1 MVVKGRRVTQKEHL
15 EKLKAELKE
24 MTPQQRLEHLW
35 EYYKWIPGIFLGV
48 VIVVCVVIASIQS
61 LNMEIRLS
69 GVMIN
74 VDVSPDGYVL
84 LQDGMYDHL
93 GADREKELVE
103 LRNMQFE
110 NPYTT
115 LDQTY
120 ALDVQE
126 SVIAMISADQLDYL
140 LYDELAL
147 PFFMDPETVMDLREL
162 FTEEELTALG
172 SAVIRLQMP
181 ETGELLPLAID
192 ISDTEFAHNYF
203 ETDKP
208 IYLSF
213 SVITSRKEACL
224 ALWQYIKGGETQL
237 LTTRLAGTVVDAEA
251 EMEGLQ
257 EGFFEA
263 QGYVVG
269 DDRLELTRQS
279 FLSTEEGGQDVQGA
293 VQASI
298 LSGALD
304 YVVAPQATLEQL
316 EGLADLRTILTEAQ
330 LEALSGGLIY
340 FGDVPV
346 AVSLSQAGITEGEGC
361 IAFSAASTHTQACID
376 LWNYLTEE

>member
-24 MTPQQRLEHLW
+24 MTPRQRLEHLW

-192 ISDTEFAHNYF
+192 ISDTEFAKNYL
-203 ETDKP
+203 ETDKA

-224 ALWQYIKGGETQL
+224 ELWQYIKGGETQL

-251 EMEGLQ
+251 EMEDLQ

-361 IAFSAASTHTQACID
+361 LAFTAASTHTQACMD
-376 LWNYLTEE
+376 FWKYLTDK